1 VTIPLADDVVVHRV
15 GGASVLMLRLS
26 AADLTAV
33 PPGLSVLLGGTP
45 QEAADTMRIAINT
58 RKWQRLASQVGTA
71 TVASV
76 RAAGFDVI
84 FAPTGKLPTHGRIVH
99 VNGPAGFTDANL
111 AVLAGVFS
119 LTTGC

>member
-1 VTIPLADDVVVHRV
+1 MTIPLEDDVVVHRV
-15 GGASVLMLRLS
+15 GGASVTMLRLS

-45 QEAADTMRIAINT
+45 QEAADTMRVAINT
-58 RKWQRLASQVGTA
+58 RKWQRLASQVGTT
-71 TVASV
+71 TVGAI

-84 FAPTGKLPTHGRIVH
+84 FAPTTKLPTHGRIVH
-99 VNGPAGFTDANL
+99 VSGPAGFTDANL
-111 AVLAGVFS
+111 PVLSVVFS

>member
-1 VTIPLADDVVVHRV
+1 MTIPLADDVVVHRV
-15 GGASVLMLRLS
+15 GGADVPMLRLS

-33 PPGLSVLLGGTP
+33 PPGSSVLLGGTP
-45 QEAADTMRIAINT
+45 QEAADEMRTAINT
-58 RKWQRLASQVGTA
+58 AKWRRLASQVGTA
-71 TVASV
+71 TVGAIRS
-76 RAAGFDVI
+76 AGFEVI
-84 FAPTGKLPTHGRIVH
+84 SAPTGKLPTHGRIVH

>member
-1 VTIPLADDVVVHRV
+1 MPLADDVVVHRV
-15 GGASVLMLRLS
+15 GGSDVANLRLS

-45 QEAADTMRIAINT
+45 QEAADTMRVAINT
-58 RKWQRLASQVGTA
+58 RKWRRLASQVGTT
-71 TVASV
+71 TVGAI

-84 FAPTGKLPTHGRIVH
+84 FAPTHKLPTHGRIVH
-99 VNGPAGFTDANL
+99 VSGPAEFTDANL
-111 AVLAGVFS
+111 ATLSAVFT